1 MADLSKRT
9 KKARK
14 QTAKRAKAARK
25 VAATTSTQ
33 TRMQTG
39 LALLVAIVATLMTAK
54 LLKRRGAGDDAAYK
68 PQPDNLPNEPDRPVG
83 TTPMPT
89 AT

>member
-1 MADLSKRT
+1 MADFNKRA

-14 QTAKRAKAARK
+14 KAGKRAKVARK
-25 VAATTSTQ
+25 AAAKTSTP
-33 TRMQTG
+33 TRVKAG
-39 LALLVAIVATLMTAK
+39 AALLVSFVAAVATGK
-54 LLKRRGAGDDAAYK
+54 LLKKRSGDDAVYK

-89 AT
+89 AS